1 MDEPRNHLNTEKEN
15 SINNLKNMNQST
27 IQNLV
32 YVIRDQQV
40 MMDCDLAKLYQVE
53 TRVLN
58 QAVKR
63 NISRFPESFRFQIT
77 SREYE
82 DLKSQ
87 FVISSSDNGADNY
100 GGRRTLPYVFTEQ
113 GIAMLSAVLKSPTAI
128 QVSIRIMETFVE
140 IRRYMVSSTWMLDK
154 INRLELCQM
163 DYQRRT
169 DKQIE
174 QILDF
179 IADHAEVTQR
189 VFFEGQIYDAFSL
202 LADLVS
208 SAEKTLVLVDNYV
221 DINTLNILSKKK
233 QNVSVF
239 VYTMKRTKLTGKDIE
254 NFNSQYPSLEVKYTR
269 TFHDRFMIV
278 DETRA
283 YHIGASFKDAGKKCF
298 AINLL
303 EDNTIIRDIT
313 RRLELEA
320 EETG

>member
-32 YVIRDQQV
+32 YVIRGQQV

-189 VFFEGQIYDAFSL
+189 VFFEGQIYCSRSKF
-202 LADLVS
+202 
-208 SAEKTLVLVDNYV
+208 
-221 DINTLNILSKKK
+221 LSKLLKTFDK
-233 QNVSVF
+233 TFREIFPVF
-239 VYTMKRTKLTGKDIE
+239 ISTKRREKPSAFFDN
-254 NFNSQYPSLEVKYTR
+254 NFVNN
-269 TFHDRFMIV
+269 
-278 DETRA
+278 A
-283 YHIGASFKDAGKKCF
+283 YFSEAASSSSSHLASSSSKAPISSRMTC
-298 AINLL
+298 LCL
-303 EDNTIIRDIT
+303 WSS
-313 RRLELEA
+313 
-320 EETG
+320 